1 MLLKLLVLTLLP
13 FVHHSG
19 KLGELH
25 IDGYHEVSDEFR
37 SFFSSYFTSLIEQIN
52 FEDLIQKDTHN
63 YIAIIRYSRKSRFVT
78 FFLDLDS
85 DDLKFKTPN
94 EDSQVLDLLGEQ
106 LTDVIPFD
114 PKDEIR
120 VFEKVISKK
129 RTNDLKVK
137 LGDLKGKKSNQDE
150 DSMSEDNETIANLT
164 PMRLTKSVPMKKVK
178 QDVLPKYLEIFSLN
192 ECGKDVIDLMSN
204 GDKINENLSIL
215 VKSKL
220 EPESTPCVI
229 PLIYTPASAN
239 FPFAFI
245 HKIKPEFKAYQF
257 CPKEDILQIISQM
270 NFIASQKTIAEARQK
285 KTLKWKP
292 ASDPITQYLKTHLKL
307 EGMELVDLPL
317 LQPWGNVYFACPV
330 KLADSDDKML
340 LFLEFKIPDQTMY
353 VLDGA
358 EEEDLV
364 EVAASFKP
372 QPLVPLDDEENVKIE
387 ELNSGNT
394 IFLGLVYT
402 FYIGTQKRL
411 QEFIDQIG
419 LQKWELM
426 DLNKVLEV
434 NALIQSENQDSFA
447 AFGMARKDG
456 LEYILFMND
465 YRRKLEYMCVHVN
478 NETQALSFSKKNSLK
493 IETLFDRHVSAVM
506 DDVIINYS
514 AAHEMRLI

>member
-1 MLLKLLVLTLLP
+1 MEQAGRSSHYGISLFGLLLVTHTKVTARALQVQDVVVLRPSVAFRRRVVKLETGVLLQHVP
-13 FVHHSG
+13 ITFLLQLIDDVVGRRSHDKRGFEFDIALLFFEVAEH
-19 KLGELH
+19 LG
-25 IDGYHEVSDEFR
+25 
-37 SFFSSYFTSLIEQIN
+37 
-52 FEDLIQKDTHN
+52 
-63 YIAIIRYSRKSRFVT
+63 
-78 FFLDLDS
+78 
-85 DDLKFKTPN
+85 DDLEVAFVDHARADKA
-94 EDSQVLDLLGEQ
+94 EVDLLVTTVEGQ
-106 LTDVIPFD
+106 FADRIVGVALGDIDVCHIGVRYHRLTDGIEVHDHFGVVLRVR
-114 PKDEIR
+114 IR
-120 VFEKVISKK
+120 
-129 RTNDLKVK
+129 R
-137 LGDLKGKKSNQDE
+137 QR
-150 DSMSEDNETIANLT
+150 
-164 PMRLTKSVPMKKVK
+164 RLFAGF
-178 QDVLPKYLEIFSLN
+178 VLPDAR
-192 ECGKDVIDLMSN
+192 CG
-204 GDKINENLSIL
+204 
-215 VKSKL
+215 
-220 EPESTPCVI
+220 T
-229 PLIYTPASAN
+229 
-239 FPFAFI
+239 
-245 HKIKPEFKAYQF
+245 
-257 CPKEDILQIISQM
+257 
-270 NFIASQKTIAEARQK
+270 
-285 KTLKWKP
+285 
-292 ASDPITQYLKTHLKL
+292 
-307 EGMELVDLPL
+307 VDLPL